1 MRLIR
6 LGLRPKRT
14 LLSECASLS
23 SRVSKKR
30 TGSFI
35 DGAENKLI
43 FTSKVAPQLGI
54 ISVRLFDT

>member
-14 LLSECASLS
+14 LLSECASLN

-35 DGAENKLI
+35 DGAENSI
-43 FTSKVAPQLGI
+43 FTSKMAPQLGI